1 MMPLLLAF
9 AALLLMAAA
18 AVTSVFTIDGTPE
31 SAGWLAAT
39 AGTASLTLTAL
50 GESTGLWDLFAIFG
64 IVIFAGLA
72 GAGWNPRGKG
82 MLLVAGSAGFILGLI
97 GRFLALA
104 PVLVLVLAGAA
115 PALGNLPWAVSRA
128 SGFVAFAAAT
138 GAVVLGARRP
148 SRLRLGG
155 LPARV
160 YALHRA
166 FGITAVLALAVHL
179 ISLRVDTFVE
189 LYWVQ
194 LLLAPWSSPYRPLA
208 VTLGWVTAIL
218 LSLTAASGAFRKF
231 VPGWRSV
238 HLLSYAT
245 FTAGL
250 FHGLL
255 AGSDSATF
263 AARAFYIAAF
273 LLVALA
279 WSRRL
284 YLQAPKPVRRHAAV
298 DDRSGPPDY

>member
-1 MMPLLLAF
+1 MTPLLVTF

-18 AVTSVFTIDGTPE
+18 AVTSVFTLDGPPE
-31 SAGWLAAT
+31 IAGWLAAA
-39 AGTASLTLTAL
+39 AGTASLALAAL
-50 GESTGLWDLFAIFG
+50 GGSTRLWDLFAVFG
-64 IVIFAGLA
+64 VVVFAGLA
-72 GAGWNPRGKG
+72 GAGWNPRGRG
-82 MLLVAGSAGFILGLI
+82 ILLVAGSASFILGLV

-104 PVLVLVLAGAA
+104 PVLVSVLAGVA

-128 SGFVAFAAAT
+128 AGFVAFTAAT

-148 SRLRLGG
+148 SRLRVGG

-166 FGITAVLALAVHL
+166 LGITAVSALAVHL
-179 ISLRVDTFVE
+179 ISLWTDTFIE
-189 LYWVQ
+189 FSWAQ
-194 LLLAPWSSPYRPLA
+194 LLLVPWSSSYRPFA
-208 VTLGWVTAIL
+208 VTLGWVSAIL
-218 LSLTAASGAFRKF
+218 LLLTAASGAFRKF

-245 FTAGL
+245 FTVGL

-255 AGSDSATF
+255 AGSDSTTLT
-263 AARAFYIAAF
+263 ARVFYVIAF
-273 LLVALA
+273 LMVALA

-284 YLQAPKPVRRHAAV
+284 YLPTLKSVRRHAGNE
-298 DDRSGPPDY
+298 RP